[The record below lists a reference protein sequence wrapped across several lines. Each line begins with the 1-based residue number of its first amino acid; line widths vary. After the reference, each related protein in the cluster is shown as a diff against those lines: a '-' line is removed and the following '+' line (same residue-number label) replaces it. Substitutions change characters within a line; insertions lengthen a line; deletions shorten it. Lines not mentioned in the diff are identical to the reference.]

1 MDYTTSGLAPSGL
14 DVTKLQE
21 IYGTPEAFL
30 QRYSEFHEKYIKLL
44 ETGKVNSAK
53 VGRVNL
59 DTLIAGGK
67 IDLSILDEASMAMM
81 KSEYTN
87 DVLKLPRLFAEIG
100 LPSQQLPSTNLY
112 RKAAKYNVD
121 TTNLNHGI
129 ITLLNRTIFNINPR
143 VANMDAFNVGISN
156 LMGVNTL
163 EQTTNYEKLSRNL
176 VGKKIYTFDVET
188 TGVFEGSE
196 VRSFAISENID
207 GNIRLLDDFN
217 FTYNSRQLGGITV
230 AGSQSLTDFFS
241 NQSGKTIRDSRGG
254 KEFLDNYARFME
266 KLMEADHVSG
276 HNVLFDI
283 QAMTNTAKQQAGF
296 SEHKAAMEA
305 TEKFHKRMADREAN
319 FIIDTLEVSRV
330 YMNRLV
336 QEKID
341 ELGETFLDASRKFD
355 DAAHLKRFNELL
367 YSPEFLARAKMGQSA
382 ATASVEAI
390 AMRTNLLELIE
401 KEAQQAGETGEKARQ
416 LFHKIYGGT
425 HMADTD
431 AMLQSYVQKYINI
444 GLQEQK
450 DPFALRIV
458 DQKERSGYSSLVRGA
473 QAKVFQSAA
482 LTPTTNIADVSHLSV
497 AVRNIVKNK
506 FIDEVQITSTLDD
519 IIDEGLIAPEGHRML
534 FGDLRQSK
542 GIISFDKKRGQSVFK
557 VGEQTFQLDTDLT
570 RTHLREIIDQS
581 IDERFVETID
591 LPRPAGVTVGE
602 SVSINTRAGKILDL
616 GINYREASQ
625 LDEVENIVR
634 NLSSLSSQVGETVAL
649 DEKRLIA
656 SMGKTYDL
664 LGGQTPFFKAVKGEA
679 QFNPGLNNAT
689 ARTALELAE
698 AAIDIGS
705 PHVKMSNYGRMF
717 STIVAQSTSGEIRS
731 ARERA
736 IAASSDMSISESARA
751 AASQDVD
758 YFRYAKNKDLM
769 SEYGVSHFKTGSK
782 IDVFR
787 AGVTPSEQIAER
799 IFVPM
804 QIVKEALGEDVLSKG
819 DFSLSVARV
828 SKKDQ
833 LNVFFHLAEQEGKSN
848 SEVVA
853 KNLYDYIMN
862 DRSELLRGNKAT
874 QTALTQELATA
885 RQSLQAIINMGENGA
900 SEETIIKAIAEKI
913 DDGGIG
919 VAYAGEEET
928 QRFVRSA
935 RSSRIE
941 IDNDVHIRSLRAKYA
956 KTSAD
961 ESTLVLTGFE
971 NKNVTKGS
979 RQLGGE
985 AADDMVEAAKRIRDG
1000 VMGKISDAISGTS
1013 KSTQRILR
1021 MRQKRRMIGMQAN
1034 EFIESLIQNKGGLK
1048 GIGIGMTAAAAGY
1061 YIYKRTRENDVYNET
1076 MDEQPIQQYA
1086 GRMSMDETRGVQPM
1100 NARRRDPLVTAGVVG
1115 NLDRNRINHHRMGND
1130 KYNHLYSGV

>member
-1 MDYTTSGLAPSGL
+1 
-14 DVTKLQE
+14 
-21 IYGTPEAFL
+21 
-30 QRYSEFHEKYIKLL
+30 
-44 ETGKVNSAK
+44 
-53 VGRVNL
+53 
-59 DTLIAGGK
+59 
-67 IDLSILDEASMAMM
+67 
-81 KSEYTN
+81 
-87 DVLKLPRLFAEIG
+87 
-100 LPSQQLPSTNLY
+100 
-112 RKAAKYNVD
+112 
-121 TTNLNHGI
+121 
-129 ITLLNRTIFNINPR
+129 
-143 VANMDAFNVGISN
+143 
-156 LMGVNTL
+156 
-163 EQTTNYEKLSRNL
+163 
-176 VGKKIYTFDVET
+176 
-188 TGVFEGSE
+188 
-196 VRSFAISENID
+196 
-207 GNIRLLDDFN
+207 
-217 FTYNSRQLGGITV
+217 
-230 AGSQSLTDFFS
+230 
-241 NQSGKTIRDSRGG
+241 
-254 KEFLDNYARFME
+254 
-266 KLMEADHVSG
+266 
-276 HNVLFDI
+276 
-283 QAMTNTAKQQAGF
+283 
-296 SEHKAAMEA
+296 
-305 TEKFHKRMADREAN
+305 
-319 FIIDTLEVSRV
+319 
-330 YMNRLV
+330 
-336 QEKID
+336 
-341 ELGETFLDASRKFD
+341 
-355 DAAHLKRFNELL
+355 
-367 YSPEFLARAKMGQSA
+367 
-382 ATASVEAI
+382 
-390 AMRTNLLELIE
+390 
-401 KEAQQAGETGEKARQ
+401 
-416 LFHKIYGGT
+416 
-425 HMADTD
+425 
-431 AMLQSYVQKYINI
+431 
-444 GLQEQK
+444 
-450 DPFALRIV
+450 
-458 DQKERSGYSSLVRGA
+458 
-473 QAKVFQSAA
+473 
-482 LTPTTNIADVSHLSV
+482 
-497 AVRNIVKNK
+497 
-506 FIDEVQITSTLDD
+506 
-519 IIDEGLIAPEGHRML
+519 
-534 FGDLRQSK
+534 
-542 GIISFDKKRGQSVFK
+542 
-557 VGEQTFQLDTDLT
+557 
-570 RTHLREIIDQS
+570 
-581 IDERFVETID
+581 VETID

-705 PHVKMSNYGRMF
+705 PHVKMSNQGRMF
-717 STIVAQSTSGEIRS
+717 STIVAQSTSDELRS

-736 IAASSDMSISESARA
+736 IAASSDISISESARK
-751 AASQDVD
+751 AASQDVH

-833 LNVFFHLAEQEGKSN
+833 LNVFFHLAEQEGKSS

-874 QTALTQELATA
+874 QTALTEELATA
-885 RQSLQAIINMGENGA
+885 RQSLQAIINMGERGA
-900 SEETIIKAIAEKI
+900 SEETIIKTIAQKI

-919 VAYAGEEET
+919 VAYAGEKET
-928 QRFVRSA
+928 ERFVRSA
-935 RSSRIE
+935 RAAGIE
-941 IDNDVHIRSLRAKYA
+941 IDNDVHIRSLRAHYA

-971 NKNVTKGS
+971 SKNVTKGS
-979 RQLGGE
+979 GA
-985 AADDMVEAAKRIRDG
+985 AADDMAEAAKRIRGEADGTKG
-1000 VMGKISDAISGTS
+1000 VMGAISDAISGMS

-1061 YIYKRTRENDVYNET
+1061 YMYKRTRENDVYNET